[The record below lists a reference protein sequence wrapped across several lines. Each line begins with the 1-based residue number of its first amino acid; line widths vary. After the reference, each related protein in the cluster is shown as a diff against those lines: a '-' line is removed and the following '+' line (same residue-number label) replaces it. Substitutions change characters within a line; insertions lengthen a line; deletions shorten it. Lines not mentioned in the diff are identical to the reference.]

1 MLQLLNQGQKWIP
14 TPCRDTRIC
23 TIQQQTRRWYRN
35 IRLRAMFGSTPA
47 SKYHVPHPGFQP
59 ETAAPEVEQFIA
71 DVDEAI
77 MACYQHKATL
87 LRMRPI
93 HSNVSPVLA
102 EAITHLKGLRDVI
115 IKPADKNMGLVVL
128 DKEWYQGE
136 CARLLEDP
144 SVYVEVPAE
153 QMPQVIH
160 QLRHALVNILGS
172 WKHAFPAAVHKYLL
186 ASTHAVAQVPHFYLL
201 PKVHKMQ
208 EVTRA
213 YLHQLKGRPIAANHS
228 WITTAASIYL
238 ADMLNEACY
247 RQFPQVLPNSTTLVK
262 LLESSVVSA
271 EAYLVTFDIENMYP
285 CIDNDAAIEACTGA
299 VPSQRG
305 MVHELLSFVMHN
317 GYCQN
322 RGRYFKQVKGTV
334 TGTNVAPPYAN
345 IYVAVALEAAVKQQV
360 PYWPAIYKRFIDDGF
375 FVWEQ
380 DLATL
385 HAFLQLMN
393 TLVPNIKLTW
403 HIDQQSVPYMDL
415 LITKHVQGATAT
427 LSVSTFQKPHNRYL
441 YIPYDSF
448 HRRAVFKGFVKAELL
463 RYAVTNTQE
472 ADYSRMK
479 GLFYQRL
486 RARGYPAAVL
496 DNWFAQVQHS
506 DRAKQL
512 DYVLQRAANSPKSV
526 PPVLVLPNGQ
536 FEMSISLATVINNV
550 YARHKHHE
558 AVAALFGGANARLL
572 VAYSKNQSLGARFVK
587 ASH

>member
-1 MLQLLNQGQKWIP
+1 
-14 TPCRDTRIC
+14 
-23 TIQQQTRRWYRN
+23 
-35 IRLRAMFGSTPA
+35 MFGCSPPP
-47 SKYHVPHPGFQP
+47 KYHVPRPAFQP
-59 ETAAPEVEQFIA
+59 ETASPEVEQFIT
-71 DVDEAI
+71 DVDQAI

-87 LRMRPI
+87 MRMRPI

-102 EAITHLKGLRDVI
+102 EAITHLKGLKDVI
-115 IKPADKNMGLVVL
+115 VKPADKNMGMVVL
-128 DKEWYQGE
+128 DKAWYHGE
-136 CARLLEDP
+136 CDRLLGDS
-144 SVYVEVPAE
+144 SVYVEVPAAGI
-153 QMPQVIH
+153 PQLIQ
-160 QLRHALVNILGS
+160 QLRQELLAILSS
-172 WKHAFPAAVHKYLL
+172 WQHAFPPDVHRYLL
-186 ASTHAVAQVPHFYLL
+186 ACADTTAQVPHFYLL

-208 EVTRA
+208 EVTSE

-228 WITTAASIYL
+228 WITTAASIFL
-238 ADMLNEACY
+238 ADVLNAACF
-247 RQFPQVLPNSTTLVK
+247 RQFDQVLPNSTTLVK

-285 CIDNDAAIEACTGA
+285 CIDNAAAIEACTRA

-380 DLATL
+380 DLPSL

-393 TLVPNIKLTW
+393 TLLPNIKLTW
-403 HIDQQSVPYMDL
+403 HIDQHSVPYMDL
-415 LITKHVQGATAT
+415 QITKQVQGVTAT

-441 YIPYDSF
+441 YIPYNSF

-463 RYAVTNTQE
+463 RYAVTNTLE
-472 ADYSRMK
+472 ADFNRMK
-479 GLFYQRL
+479 GLFYDRL
-486 RARGYPAAVL
+486 RARGYPAAAL
-496 DNWFAQVQHS
+496 DTWFAQVQHG
-506 DRAKQL
+506 DRVKQL
-512 DYVLQRAANSPKSV
+512 DSSLCAANSPQSV

-536 FEMSISLATVINNV
+536 FEMSISLANVINNV
-550 YARHKHHE
+550 FARYKHHE
-558 AVAALFGGANARLL
+558 AVSALFGGTNARLL
-572 VAYSKNQSLGARFVK
+572 VAYSKNPSLGARFIK